1 MALRD
6 ERRDLRDEEEEER
19 MSRGEALEVLGLEP
33 GADESEIRAAHKR
46 LLRLVHPDRGGSA
59 YLARRVYQARD
70 TLLEQ
75 PRKTRSRTAD
85 DE

>member
-1 MALRD
+1 LR
-6 ERRDLRDEEEEER
+6 EEEEDETDS

-33 GADESEIRAAHKR
+33 GADEAEIRAAHKR

-59 YLARRVYQARD
+59 YLARRVYAARD

-75 PRKTRSRTAD
+75 PRKTRTRTGD